1 MGLARLCKSIPPLYK
16 LMQGVAEALGGL
28 RWVMILTILVLYAGA
43 IVFTTMVSENL
54 VGSSDA
60 EEEEDTLETFGTVAR
75 SLYSLFRIMNGDLD
89 PAEDLSRAMAG
100 KLMLVG
106 FIICSNWA
114 ILAILTS
121 VVSDNMISSSAA
133 IARKE
138 EKTRLE
144 VKDAEANK
152 LLLQLFKEVDVDGSG
167 TIEENEWKSRV
178 EGDARMPETLCA
190 AAEIEKRDMV
200 DAFNAVSGS
209 DPQVHR
215 KAVIYEELVTYL
227 VKDSRI
233 PADKRSVLKMR
244 SQLEC
249 LEESHT
255 RTSHQINTLDQK
267 LDRLTNVV
275 VAVAQKLEQ
284 TLDHGN
290 GTNRLHKR

>member
-1 MGLARLCKSIPPLYK
+1 MG
-16 LMQGVAEALGGL
+16 E
-28 RWVMILTILVLYAGA
+28 
-43 IVFTTMVSENL
+43 
-54 VGSSDA
+54 
-60 EEEEDTLETFGTVAR
+60 
-75 SLYSLFRIMNGDLD
+75 
-89 PAEDLSRAMAG
+89 PAEVLSKAMAG

-133 IARKE
+133 IAKKE
-138 EKTRLE
+138 EEARLE
-144 VKDAEANK
+144 MKHAEANK
-152 LLLQLFKEVDVDGSG
+152 LLLQLFKDVDVDGSG

-178 EGDARMPETLCA
+178 EGDARMLETLCA
-190 AAEIEKRDMV
+190 AAEIEKRDMI

-227 VKDSRI
+227 VKDSRV

-255 RTSHQINTLDQK
+255 HTSNQINTLDQK
-267 LDRLTNVV
+267 LERLTSTVD
-275 VAVAQKLEQ
+275 A
-284 TLDHGN
+284 
-290 GTNRLHKR
+290 

>member
-1 MGLARLCKSIPPLYK
+1 
-16 LMQGVAEALGGL
+16 
-28 RWVMILTILVLYAGA
+28 
-43 IVFTTMVSENL
+43 
-54 VGSSDA
+54 
-60 EEEEDTLETFGTVAR
+60 
-75 SLYSLFRIMNGDLD
+75 MNGEPE
-89 PAEDLSRAMAG
+89 PAEDLSKAMAG

-133 IARKE
+133 IAKKE
-138 EKTRLE
+138 EEARLE
-144 VKDAEANK
+144 MKHAEANK
-152 LLLQLFKEVDVDGSG
+152 LLLQLFKDVDVDGSG

-178 EGDARMPETLCA
+178 EGDARMLETLCA
-190 AAEIEKRDMV
+190 AAEIEKRDMI

-209 DPQVHR
+209 DPQVGR

-255 RTSHQINTLDQK
+255 NTSHQICTLDQK
-267 LDRLTNVV
+267 LDKLTSTVD
-275 VAVAQKLEQ
+275 AIARK
-284 TLDHGN
+284 LDHGN
-290 GTNRLHKR
+290 GTARLR

>member
-60 EEEEDTLETFGTVAR
+60 DEEEDALESFGTVAR
-75 SLYSLFRIMNGDLD
+75 SLYSLFRIMNGEPE
-89 PAEDLSRAMAG
+89 PAEDLSKAMAG

-138 EKTRLE
+138 EKARLE
-144 VKDAEANK
+144 VKDTETNK

-178 EGDARMPETLCA
+178 EGDARMLETLCA

-209 DPQVHR
+209 DPQVRR

-255 RTSHQINTLDQK
+255 HTGHQINTLDQK

-275 VAVAQKLEQ
+275 VAVAQKLDQ